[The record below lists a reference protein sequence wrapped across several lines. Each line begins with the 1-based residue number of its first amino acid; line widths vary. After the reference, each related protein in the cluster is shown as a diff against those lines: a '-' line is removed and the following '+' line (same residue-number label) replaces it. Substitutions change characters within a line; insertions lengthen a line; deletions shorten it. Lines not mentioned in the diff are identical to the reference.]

1 MGVKNTYRNESQV
14 SKPVS
19 QLARLA
25 LISNFASCEEKQRE
39 IVIDA

>member
-25 LISNFASCEEKQRE
+25 LSNFASCEEKQRE